1 MKKRLLI
8 SFILLLLGFVLW
20 GVGKL
25 YIAYNLSRYAGYYV
39 QHMPRKKG
47 TNPEIAI
54 LLENLDT
61 IERPE
66 YNGISYDLDGN
77 GAILKNNQI
86 ILSYGTIFRL
96 RVLSNDKIYIF
107 DKEKASFQYYITSKD
122 YDDEKEGKKYQ
133 QEAESYLKELLP
145 PVLKAQP
152 KPKINLQ
159 KLFNEKYQARF
170 N

>member
-1 MKKRLLI
+1 MKKFLLI
-8 SFILLLLGFVLW
+8 IFSLIFASLIILGI
-20 GVGKL
+20 GKL

-77 GAILKNNQI
+77 GAIKKNNQI
-86 ILSYGTIFRL
+86 FLSYMTDFRL
-96 RVLSNDKIYIF
+96 RVLSGEKNIY
-107 DKEKASFQYYITSKD
+107 
-122 YDDEKEGKKYQ
+122 
-133 QEAESYLKELLP
+133 
-145 PVLKAQP
+145 V
-152 KPKINLQ
+152 
-159 KLFNEKYQARF
+159 
-170 N
+170 